1 MRSRSILS
9 GVNVPIEPTS
19 NVDNRLTNNIT
30 ITNKIS
36 NDDAPEI
43 KAEYKAERALPS
55 SLQGGETSNPYEGI
69 QTRSAVDSETSLTVE
84 AYLLRLYQ
92 NILLN
97 QNKKLLANI
106 LSRNEIILS
115 ATDLA
120 ELVKLKI
127 KTTGIECSI
136 VYEDYEVSCLNRNSF
151 IRKVESI
158 RIMKPDGTVVDFKIE
173 FNKEYLE
180 LVNSYHVSMKYVMP
194 TD

>member
-1 MRSRSILS
+1 MRSKSILS

-30 ITNKIS
+30 ITN
-36 NDDAPEI
+36 APEV
-43 KAEYKAERALPS
+43 KAEYKTEV
-55 SLQGGETSNPYEGI
+55 SNPYEGI
-69 QTRSAVDSETSLTVE
+69 QTRSVTDSETSLTVE
-84 AYLLRLYQ
+84 TYLLRLYQ

-115 ATDLA
+115 ASDLA

-127 KTTGIECSI
+127 KITGIECNI